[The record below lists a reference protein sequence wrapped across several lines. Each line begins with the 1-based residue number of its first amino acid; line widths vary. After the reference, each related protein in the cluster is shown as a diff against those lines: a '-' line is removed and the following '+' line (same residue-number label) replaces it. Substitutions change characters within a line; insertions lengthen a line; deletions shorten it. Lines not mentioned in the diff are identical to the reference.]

1 MIQRYKRL
9 FFVLIELVL
18 ITSSFLPAL
27 AQAQVEFDYN
37 YILSDN
43 DMFDYKSM
51 SFEQIQNFF
60 IAKESTLA
68 TYRDPITSLRATEVI
83 YYTAQDFQISP
94 KFLIALLQ
102 KEQSLIENKN
112 PSQYNY
118 DWATG
123 YAVCDGCDINDPYIQ
138 RYKGFYNQVYGAAKK
153 IRQGYLPSLENNGR
167 TISGLGPNNPKTIDG
182 VLINPANNATAI
194 VYTYTPHLHGNQLL
208 WKIWNK
214 YFTRAYPDGTLLNVD
229 GSKEVWLIEN
239 GQRRKFANRSVF
251 LSRYDSFNNVITV
264 NKTELLKYPEGA
276 PIKFANYSFIRT
288 PKGTVYLLIGDTIRG
303 FDSREALRRIGVNPE
318 EIIKIKQE
326 DILDFVEGQPIT
338 TKSVYPLGT
347 LLQVKETGGI
357 YWVQDGIKHPIM
369 SREILKSNFANR
381 RTTKMTT
388 KLLTQYETGDPVLFK
403 DGDLVRNKADLGTI
417 YLISNK
423 QRRPFTSEKAF
434 TQLGFD
440 AANIITTN
448 EQSLTIHELGQ
459 IINESF

>member
-9 FFVLIELVL
+9 FFMLIELVL

-27 AQAQVEFDYN
+27 AQAQMEFDYN

-51 SFEQIQNFF
+51 SFDEIQSFL
-60 IAKESTLA
+60 IAKGSSLA
-68 TYRDPITSLRATEVI
+68 TYRDPITSLRAAEVI
-83 YYTAQDFQISP
+83 YTTAQDFQISP

-102 KEQSLIENKN
+102 KEQSLIENNN
-112 PSQYNY
+112 PSSYNY

-138 RYKGFYNQVYGAAKK
+138 RYKGFYNQVYGAAKR
-153 IRQGYLPSLENNGR
+153 IRQSYLPSLEGNGR
-167 TISGLGPNNPKTIDG
+167 TISGLGPNNPKIIDG

-208 WKIWNK
+208 WTIWNR

-229 GSKEVWLIEN
+229 GAKEVWLIEN
-239 GQRRKFANRSVF
+239 GQRRQFANRSVF
-251 LSRYDSFNNVITV
+251 LSHYDSFDKIITI
-264 NKTELLKYPEGA
+264 NKTELLKYPEGL
-276 PIKFANYSFIRT
+276 PIRFANYSFIKT

-303 FDSREALRRIGVNPE
+303 FNSREALRRVGVNPE
-318 EIIKIKQE
+318 EIIKVKQE

-338 TKSVYPLGT
+338 VKSVYPLGT

-357 YWVQDGIKHPIM
+357 YWVRDGIKHPIV

-381 RTTKMTT
+381 KATKMTT
-388 KLLTQYETGDPVLFK
+388 KLLAQYETGDPVLFK
-403 DGDLVRNKADLGTI
+403 EGDLVRSKTDLGTI

-423 QRRPFTSEKAF
+423 QRRPFASEKAF
-434 TQLGFD
+434 TQLGFE
-440 AANIITTN
+440 ATNVITTN
-448 EQSLTIHELGQ
+448 EQSLAVHEIGL

>member
-1 MIQRYKRL
+1 MIRRYKRL
-9 FFVLIELVL
+9 FFMLIELVL

-43 DMFDYKSM
+43 DMFDYQSM
-51 SFEQIQNFF
+51 SFEQIQNFL
-60 IAKESTLA
+60 IAKRSALA
-68 TYRDPITSLRATEVI
+68 TYRDPITSLWAAEVI

-102 KEQSLIENKN
+102 KEQSLIENNN

-138 RYKGFYNQVYGAAKK
+138 RYKGFYNQVYGAAKR
-153 IRQGYLPSLENNGR
+153 IRQGYLPNLESNGR

-194 VYTYTPHLHGNQLL
+194 VYTYTPHLHGNKLL
-208 WKIWNK
+208 WTIWNR

-229 GSKEVWLIEN
+229 GSKEVWLIKN

-251 LSRYDSFNNVITV
+251 LSYYDSFNNVITI
-264 NKTELLKYPEGA
+264 NKTELLKYPEGVS
-276 PIKFANYSFIRT
+276 IKFANYSFIKT
-288 PKGTVYLLIGDTIRG
+288 PKGTVYLLVGDTIRG
-303 FDSREALRRIGVNPE
+303 FDSREALRRVGVNPE
-318 EIIKIKQE
+318 EIIKVKQE

-338 TKSVYPLGT
+338 IKSVYPLGT

-357 YWVQDGIKHPIM
+357 YWVLDGIKHPIM

-381 RTTKMTT
+381 RATKMTT

-403 DGDLVRNKADLGTI
+403 EGDLVRNKTDLGTI

-423 QRRPFTSEKAF
+423 QRRPFASEKAF
-434 TQLGFD
+434 TQLGFE
-440 AANIITTN
+440 ATNIITTN
-448 EQSLTIHELGQ
+448 EQSLAIHEIGP